1 MDEICH
7 STIAF
12 FVIPNYCDYP
22 CANFFIFNER
32 SQCYFQNHPEQL
44 DQYLKVKKKFIIVSN
59 SKAESFAKAFE
70 QHTDQEP
77 QILFLSARK
86 HGHISTAGDLMN
98 VDTAKAELEAFIQ
111 CE

>member
-1 MDEICH
+1 M
-7 STIAF
+7 
-12 FVIPNYCDYP
+12 
-22 CANFFIFNER
+22 
-32 SQCYFQNHPEQL
+32 FQNHPEQL
-44 DQYLKVKKKFIIVSN
+44 DQYLKIKKKFIVVSN
-59 SKAESFAKAFE
+59 SKAESFYKAFG

-86 HGHISTAGDLMN
+86 HGCISAADDLMN